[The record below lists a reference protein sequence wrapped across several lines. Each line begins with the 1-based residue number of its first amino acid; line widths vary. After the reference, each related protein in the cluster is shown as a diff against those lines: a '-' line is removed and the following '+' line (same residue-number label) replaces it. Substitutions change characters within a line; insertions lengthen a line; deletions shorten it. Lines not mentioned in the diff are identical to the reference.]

1 VEDHHV
7 ADGSLETRLRIL
19 EDERSI
25 IKTLYQYGHALDYG
39 DEEAYVDCFTDD
51 GVFEVRRRVADITQ
65 RVVGKSARRIFVA
78 QHSRAPEGWHKH
90 MVLQPIIDVYGDLA
104 RCVSYALVLVDHD
117 DRPLVRDFARYKDR
131 FLRCEDGKWRIEERI
146 AESESTL
153 GFPLL
158 AYARAF
164 RPRQ

>member
-1 VEDHHV
+1 V
-7 ADGSLETRLRIL
+7 AEESLEARLKTL

-25 IKTLYQYGHALDYG
+25 IQTLYRYGHSLDYG

-51 GVFEVRRRVADITQ
+51 GVFEVRRRVADVTQ
-65 RVVGKSARRIFVA
+65 RVVGRNARRVFVA

-90 MVLQPIIDVYGDLA
+90 MVVQPLINVDGDLA
-104 RCVSYALVLVDHD
+104 SCVSYALVLVDHE

-131 FLRCEDGKWRIEERI
+131 LRRCEDGKWRIEERI

-153 GFPLL
+153 GFPQL
-158 AYARAF
+158 AYARPF
-164 RPRQ
+164 RPWQ